1 MKKSVMLIIGCL
13 FFHYNTAQEIEVMS
27 KTQKLNISQ
36 EEYNDLLKHSND
48 REFIPIINK
57 RLVLESGETKHYGP
71 SKSGVKKTTPLKRGG
86 NQYDLFKESI
96 IPEINNQ
103 NQ

>member
-13 FFHYNTAQEIEVMS
+13 FFHYNTAQEKEVMS
-27 KTQKLNISQ
+27 ETQELNISQ

-71 SKSGVKKTTPLKRGG
+71 QKLGVKKITPLKRGG

-96 IPEINNQ
+96 IPETNNQ
-103 NQ
+103 YQ